1 MKQKFKLIKKSGLG
15 KGLDALFEENQKD
28 KDTLFEE
35 NQKEEKEVFFLDLN
49 NIEANKNQPRKNF
62 DEENLKNLAESIKEN
77 GIIQP
82 ILVRKISEE
91 KYQII
96 AGERR
101 FRAAKMANSK
111 QIPVFVKDVEG
122 KTVTEIALVENLQRE
137 NLNPIEEAK
146 GFLELIEKYGLTQ
159 DEVAKKVGK
168 SRSAVTNTIRLLNLP
183 IEIVKQIENKNLTS
197 GQARAL
203 LAFKDETELK
213 KVALKAVEQKLSV
226 RTIERMANLKKQEQ
240 KKEKQKKEKF
250 SLFEELEK
258 TMQNHLKR
266 RVKIEIKSGEKGSL
280 TIDFY
285 NRDELI
291 LIKNKILN

>member
-1 MKQKFKLIKKSGLG
+1 M
-15 KGLDALFEENQKD
+15 DA
-28 KDTLFEE
+28 LFEE
-35 NQKEEKEVFFLDLN
+35 NQKEEKEFFFLEVDK
-49 NIEANKNQPRKNF
+49 IEANKNQPRKNF
-62 DEENLKNLAESIKEN
+62 NQENLKVLAESIKEN

-82 ILVRKISEE
+82 ILVRKISEQ
-91 KYQII
+91 KYQIV

-101 FRAAKMANSK
+101 FRAAKMLNLK
-111 QIPVFVKDVEG
+111 QIPVFVKQIQG
-122 KTVTEIALVENLQRE
+122 KAVTEIALIENLQRE
-137 NLNPIEEAK
+137 DLNPIEEAK

-159 DEVAKKVGK
+159 DEVAKKVGR

-183 IEIVKQIENKNLTS
+183 DEIVKQIENKKLTS

-203 LAFKDETELK
+203 LAFKDEKDLK
-213 KVALKAVEQKLSV
+213 KVALKAIEQKLSV
-226 RTIERMANLKKQEQ
+226 RTIEKMASLKKQQ
-240 KKEKQKKEKF
+240 TKKTKRENF

-258 TMQNHLKR
+258 TMQMLLKR

-291 LIKNKILN
+291 LIKNKLLDIKN